1 MSCSPLPP
9 SPAEVLAAAGRA
21 VAEEGR
27 AVLCQIVRAEGST
40 PGKPGWK
47 LLVARGAAPYGN
59 LGGGSFEALVAAD
72 AAAKLADPAAASEVK
87 RYYLTETAVRGQ
99 ATGMVCGGMMEV
111 FLEVMTASPVLVVCG
126 GGPVGRALA
135 QAGVLAGFEPVVA
148 EDRAELRDPEAFPP
162 GAKLVA
168 VDRDFTGDWL
178 APWARRE
185 LHAAVVTRCWETDVA
200 ALAAL
205 LRQVPDAGFAYLGL
219 MGSRRKVRRVVAEI
233 EARGQDLAGV
243 DLRAPIGLDVG
254 GDTPGEIAV
263 GVLAEVL
270 AVRHGRPHARPTDEA
285 DDEAADGETAGGADD
300 CAAGDAAS
308 VPLAVAGSAV
318 EN

>member
-9 SPAEVLAAAGRA
+9 SPAAVLAAAGRA
-21 VAEEGR
+21 VSEEGR

-40 PGKPGWK
+40 PGKLGWK
-47 LLVARGAAPYGN
+47 LLVARGGAPYGN

-72 AAAKLADPAAASEVK
+72 AAAKLADPASVSEVK
-87 RYYLTETAVRGQ
+87 RYYLTEEAVRGQ
-99 ATGMVCGGMMEV
+99 ATGMVCGGMLEV
-111 FLEVMTASPVLVVCG
+111 LLEVMTAPPVLVVCG

-135 QAGVLAGFEPVVA
+135 QAGALAGLEPVVA
-148 EDRAELRDPEAFPP
+148 EDRAELRDAAAFPA
-162 GAKLVA
+162 GTQLVA
-168 VDRDFTGDWL
+168 VDRDFGGGWL

-205 LRQVPDAGFAYLGL
+205 LRQTPEAGFAYLGL
-219 MGSRRKVRRVVAEI
+219 MGSRRKVRRVVAEV
-233 EARGQDLAGV
+233 ESRGHDLAGV

-270 AVRHGRPHARPTDEA
+270 AVRHGRPHARQSA
-285 DDEAADGETAGGADD
+285 DADGAADGEGDEMETHEPGA
-300 CAAGDAAS
+300 A
-308 VPLAVAGSAV
+308 LAVRFAATGSAV